1 MKLGHAGLV
10 VRRLATV
17 IATALASVIVP
28 AAAFPTV
35 AVDPAPPPLN
45 PPLVGFSF
53 SPVALPSGA
62 DPEQAL
68 AALLSTLQP
77 DLVRLPIYWSTVAP
91 TPTSLDYTEV
101 DQLIGII
108 QAHNGKKGSRL
119 TQVVL
124 VVGARNLV
132 SPEVH
137 LPDWLDTRDVRSLDK
152 LLKTS
157 SYRTYLET
165 TFRRYTSLSL
175 LRAWQVENEPLDN
188 ASLNDLTNGAVP
200 ASTLRSE
207 IDLLRSID
215 LVHEVVV
222 TTFNSSHVTLDARA
236 ASPLAW
242 LYARLPGA
250 KPAGHPGQVLTMGDT
265 LGLDLYVVTESTPL
279 DVVTASTRIAWKE
292 ETLDYWQGQAHDHGR
307 ALWVTEMQASPWIGT
322 TGFTLDD
329 LLSSALAYRGHGVSV
344 YLLWGVEDWLD
355 SPDWMETGITAIKLL
370 RGGRP
375 ASSLLAHS

>member
-1 MKLGHAGLV
+1 MLASV

-17 IATALASVIVP
+17 IASALASVIVP
-28 AAAFPTV
+28 AAAFPTIT
-35 AVDPAPPPLN
+35 VDPAPAPLN

-53 SPVALPSGA
+53 SPAAVPSGV
-62 DPEQAL
+62 DPDQAL
-68 AALLSTLQP
+68 ATLLSTLQP

-101 DQLIGII
+101 DRLIATI
-108 QAHNGKKGSRL
+108 QAHNSKKGSRH

-132 SPEVH
+132 FPEVH
-137 LPDWLDTRDVRSLDK
+137 LPDWLDTRDVHKLDK
-152 LLKTS
+152 LLKTA
-157 SYRTYLET
+157 SYRSYLET
-165 TFRRYTSLSL
+165 TYRRYASLSL

-188 ASLNDLTNGAVP
+188 ASLNQLTNGALP
-200 ASTLRSE
+200 ASMIRSE
-207 IDLLRSID
+207 VDLLRSID
-215 LVHEVVV
+215 LVHQVVV
-222 TTFNSSHVTLDARA
+222 TTFNSSHVTLDARE

-250 KPAGHPGQVLTMGDT
+250 KPAGHPAQALTMGDT

-279 DVVTASTRIAWKE
+279 DVITPSTRIAWKE
-292 ETLDYWQGQAHDHGR
+292 ETLDYWEGQAQAHGR

-329 LLSSALAYRGHGVSV
+329 LLSSALAYRGHGVSA
-344 YLLWGVEDWLD
+344 YLLWGVEDWLE
-355 SPDWMETGITAIKLL
+355 SPAWMEAGTTAIGLL
-370 RGGRP
+370 RGGPGATR
-375 ASSLLAHS
+375 LTHS